1 MAFNLDNYVKVD
13 ELIKIMNEKYPEGRL
28 VSEILDNG
36 VDYVVFK
43 TSFFETAESEVAK
56 CTGHARQ
63 QKSDHQSWFEKCEQK
78 SRGRCLRVLLG
89 TEPTFEEMEDVLIE
103 DKTTSKKASNEPI
116 ESNLSKK
123 VKQLEEEGLVE
134 DISHKQTAVMG
145 NIKQFAMDL
154 TNQDLDQARRITA
167 QAFGELGISKTDVSI
182 NNLQSIKNKI
192 QDIVTFSQAEVDK
205 GE

>member
-1 MAFNLDNYVKVD
+1 MGFNLDNYVKVD
-13 ELIKIMNEKYPEGRL
+13 ELIKEMNEKYPEGRL
-28 VSEILDNG
+28 VSEMLDSG

-43 TSFFETAESEVAK
+43 TSFYETTDSDVAK

-89 TEPTFEEMEDVLIE
+89 SEPVYEEMEDVVQQQAPTAPKKTNLEAKIE
-103 DKTTSKKASNEPI
+103 M
-116 ESNLSKK
+116 
-123 VKQLEEEGLVE
+123 LEAEGLVE
-134 DISHKQTAVMG
+134 DVSNRTQAVMG
-145 NIKQFAMDL
+145 NLKDFAL
-154 TNQDLDQARRITA
+154 SVTA
-167 QAFGELGISKTDVSI
+167 QDIDEARKITTEALGQLGIAKNDVDI

-192 QDIVTFSQAEVDK
+192 QDLATLSVMQRDG

>member
-13 ELIKIMNEKYPEGRL
+13 ELIKEMNEKYPEGRL
-28 VSEILDNG
+28 VSEMLDSG

-43 TSFFETAESEVAK
+43 TSFYETTDSDVAK

-89 TEPTFEEMEDVLIE
+89 SEPVYEEMEDVVQQQAPTAPKKTNLEAKIE
-103 DKTTSKKASNEPI
+103 M
-116 ESNLSKK
+116 
-123 VKQLEEEGLVE
+123 LEAEGLVE
-134 DISHKQTAVMG
+134 DISHRTQAVLD
-145 NIKQFAMDL
+145 NLKDFAL
-154 TNQDLDQARRITA
+154 SVSAQDIDEARKITA
-167 QAFGELGISKTDVSI
+167 EALGQLGIASNQIDI

-192 QDIVTFSQAEVDK
+192 QDLATLSVMERDR

>member
-28 VSEILDNG
+28 VSEILDSG
-36 VDYVVFK
+36 ADYVVFK
-43 TSFFETAESEVAK
+43 TSFYETAESEVAK

-89 TEPTFEEMEDVLIE
+89 SEPTFEEMEDVLIE
-103 DKTTSKKASNEPI
+103 AKTTSKNGSKEQI
-116 ESNLSKK
+116 ESNLDKK
-123 VKQLEEEGLVE
+123 VRELEEAGLVE
-134 DISHKQTAVMG
+134 DISHKQQALLD
-145 NIKQFAMDL
+145 NIKDFAMSL
-154 TNQDLDQARRITA
+154 CNGNLDQARYITA
-167 QAFGELGISKTDVSI
+167 TAFGEMGINKKQVDI
-182 NNLQSIKNKI
+182 NNLQTIKNKI
-192 QDIVTFSQAEVDK
+192 QDIVTFSSAEVDK

>member
-13 ELIKIMNEKYPEGRL
+13 ELIKEMNEKYPEGRL
-28 VSEILDNG
+28 VSEMLDSG

-43 TSFFETAESEVAK
+43 TSFYETTDSDVAK

-89 TEPTFEEMEDVLIE
+89 SEPVYEEMEDVVQQQAPTTPKKTNLEAKIE
-103 DKTTSKKASNEPI
+103 M
-116 ESNLSKK
+116 
-123 VKQLEEEGLVE
+123 LEAEGLVE
-134 DISHKQTAVMG
+134 DVSHRTQAVMG
-145 NIKQFAMDL
+145 NLKDFAL
-154 TNQDLDQARRITA
+154 SVTAQDIDEARKITA
-167 QAFGELGISKTDVSI
+167 EALGQLGIAKNDVDI

-192 QDIVTFSQAEVDK
+192 QDLATLSVMQRDG

>member
-1 MAFNLDNYVKVD
+1 MGFNLDNYVKVD
-13 ELIKIMNEKYPEGRL
+13 ELIKEMNEKYPEGRL
-28 VSEILDNG
+28 VSEMLDSG

-43 TSFFETAESEVAK
+43 TSFYETTDSEVAK

-89 TEPTFEEMEDVLIE
+89 SEPVYEEMEDVVQQQTPTAPKKTNLEAKIE
-103 DKTTSKKASNEPI
+103 M
-116 ESNLSKK
+116 
-123 VKQLEEEGLVE
+123 LEAEGLVE
-134 DISHKQTAVMG
+134 DVSSRSQAVMG
-145 NIKQFAMDL
+145 NLKDFAL
-154 TNQDLDQARRITA
+154 SVTAQDLDEARKITA
-167 QAFGELGISKTDVSI
+167 EALGQLGIAKDDVDI

-192 QDIVTFSQAEVDK
+192 QDLATLSVMDRDG

>member
-13 ELIKIMNEKYPEGRL
+13 ELIKEMNEKYPEGRL
-28 VSEILDNG
+28 VSEMLDSG

-43 TSFFETAESEVAK
+43 TSFYETTDSDVAK

-89 TEPTFEEMEDVLIE
+89 SEPVYEEMEDVVQQQAPTAPKKTNLEAKIE
-103 DKTTSKKASNEPI
+103 M
-116 ESNLSKK
+116 
-123 VKQLEEEGLVE
+123 LEAEGLVE
-134 DISHKQTAVMG
+134 DVSHRTQAVMG
-145 NIKQFAMDL
+145 NLKDFAL
-154 TNQDLDQARRITA
+154 SVTAQDIDEARKITA
-167 QAFGELGISKTDVSI
+167 EALGQLGIAKNDVDI

-192 QDIVTFSQAEVDK
+192 QDLATLSVMQRDG

>member
-13 ELIKIMNEKYPEGRL
+13 ELIKEMNEKYPEGRL
-28 VSEILDNG
+28 VSEMLDSG

-43 TSFFETAESEVAK
+43 TSFYETTDSDVAK

-89 TEPTFEEMEDVLIE
+89 SEPVYEEMEDVVQQQASTAPKKTNLEAKIE
-103 DKTTSKKASNEPI
+103 M
-116 ESNLSKK
+116 
-123 VKQLEEEGLVE
+123 LEAEGLVE
-134 DISHKQTAVMG
+134 DVSNRTQAVMG
-145 NIKQFAMDL
+145 NLKDFAL
-154 TNQDLDQARRITA
+154 SVTA
-167 QAFGELGISKTDVSI
+167 QDIDEARKITTEALGQLGIAKNDVDI

-192 QDIVTFSQAEVDK
+192 QDLATLSVMQRDG